1 MPTAVV
7 TGAASGIG
15 RATAGLL
22 LAEGATIVGVDLA
35 EPPEE
40 LRDAL
45 WAQGDVASA
54 ETWQRVLELAPEPE
68 RLIACAADIVVSP
81 FAETPLADWRRI
93 FDVNVFGVVAAL
105 HALLP
110 GMVGR
115 GRGAVAV
122 VCSVNSLFVEEDMS
136 AYSTSKGALL
146 QLVRSVALEH
156 ARDGLRINAV
166 CPGIVDTPL
175 LRRHF
180 ETLDDPEAARR
191 GAERRTPTGRLLD
204 PREVAEVLC
213 FLTSERASGMS
224 GAAVVVDGGLTTAY
238 DYPA

>member
-15 RATAGLL
+15 RATAELL
-22 LAEGATIVGVDLA
+22 LAEGATVVGVDLA
-35 EPPEE
+35 ERPDE
-40 LRDAL
+40 LRDMP
-45 WAQGDVASA
+45 WIQGDVASA
-54 ETWQRVLELAPEPE
+54 ETWKRVLELAPGPD

-81 FAETPLADWRRI
+81 FADTPLEEWRRL
-93 FDVNVFGVVAAL
+93 FDVNVFGVVSAL
-105 HALLP
+105 RALLP
-110 GMVGR
+110 GMGER

-122 VCSVNSLFVEEDMS
+122 VCSVNSLFAEERMS
-136 AYSTSKGALL
+136 AYSTSKAALL
-146 QLVRSVALEH
+146 HLVRSVALEH

-166 CPGIVDTPL
+166 LPGIVDTPL

-180 ETLDDPEAARR
+180 ESLDDPDAARR
-191 GAERRTPTGRLLD
+191 DAEARTPIGRLLD

-213 FLTSERASGMS
+213 FLTSDRASGMS

-238 DYPA
+238 DFG